1 MTKNTKWYTDMT
13 NDIEALDQLIDD
25 AVNEEKSLA
34 VKADELALQ
43 SKQFAD
49 YLAQKKHND
58 ERLAQLWELVK
69 DFMIEN
75 NLTEHENDYIK
86 LKLSPSG
93 KYKAEDID
101 QIDDA
106 LCDIKK
112 VLNNKKVKSFV
123 ELNGKLPDG
132 VQSTGYILRKTLK
145 EG

>member
-1 MTKNTKWYTDMT
+1 MDKDL
-13 NDIEALDQLIDD
+13 DALNQLIDD

-86 LKLSPSG
+86 LNLSPSG

-145 EG
+145 ES

>member
-1 MTKNTKWYTDMT
+1 MDKDL
-13 NDIEALDQLIDD
+13 DALNQLIDD